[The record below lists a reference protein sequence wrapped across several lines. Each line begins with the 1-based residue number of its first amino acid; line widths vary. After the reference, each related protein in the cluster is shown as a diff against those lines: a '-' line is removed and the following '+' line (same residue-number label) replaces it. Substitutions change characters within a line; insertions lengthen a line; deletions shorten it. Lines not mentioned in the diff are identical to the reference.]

1 MFVLVPFNDLNW
13 AWNNL
18 GTTPGFLTYPKWF
31 QRYRVNS
38 ARITFTPI
46 WTGAAAS
53 TNWKPAFAYVAALE
67 SNIGPRETAEPRELT
82 LDSSNIAE
90 QRFIKYRSIGNVSTG
105 GRVKGVSAKMSTYKV
120 IGGDRSVLVD
130 DDWAGYC
137 DVTVS
142 RSTEAGSEPYNILY
156 TSPGAVPAPSPPGG
170 STETASN
177 QQLFAQFG
185 IIPVGGE
192 FPENH
197 TLDYMVTY
205 SYNVEFYNRQFSRTN
220 DQKDPD
226 PGDEITFDE

>member
-67 SNIGPRETAEPRELT
+67 SNMGSRETAEPRELT

-137 DVTVS
+137 DITTIDGLNNPVNV
-142 RSTEAGSEPYNILY
+142 LY
-156 TSPGAVPAPSPPGG
+156 TSPGVADIISLSGPDPDPV
-170 STETASN
+170 TFSN
-177 QQLFAQFG
+177 RQLYAQFG

>member
-13 AWNNL
+13 AWRNL

-67 SNIGPRETAEPRELT
+67 SNMGSRESAEPSELT
-82 LDSSNIAE
+82 LDSSNIGE

-130 DDWAGYC
+130 DQWAGYC
-137 DVTVS
+137 DMTVTNS
-142 RSTEAGSEPYNILY
+142 AGGTVDVLY
-156 TSPGAVPAPSPPGG
+156 TSPGVVPQIVGPDRVTTG
-170 STETASN
+170 N
-177 QQLFAQFG
+177 HLFAQFG

-226 PGDEITFDE
+226 PGDEITDEDD